1 MYEFKNGFHRYFD
14 VPLYTIAAVTKNRHY
29 VTLTYTKINVM
40 HQIGF
45 PIFNYSR
52 IKPRTV

>member
-1 MYEFKNGFHRYFD
+1 MYEFKNGWHRYFD
-14 VPLYTIAAVTKNRHY
+14 VPLYTIAAVIKNRHY

-52 IKPRTV
+52 IQPRTV